1 MTRHFRALLGTWVV
15 LLVLLAGEFGVGF
28 LPLPLPRS
36 IRPLILIAPVIMVAA
51 VGIMFMQVRKGPITV
66 RLFVVAGLVWLSI
79 LLGLGSLDPMTRTDV
94 YVQGTSPK

>member
-28 LPLPLPRS
+28 LPLPRS

-51 VGIMFMQVRKGPITV
+51 VGIMFMQIRKGPITV

-94 YVQGTSPK
+94 YVQATSSK